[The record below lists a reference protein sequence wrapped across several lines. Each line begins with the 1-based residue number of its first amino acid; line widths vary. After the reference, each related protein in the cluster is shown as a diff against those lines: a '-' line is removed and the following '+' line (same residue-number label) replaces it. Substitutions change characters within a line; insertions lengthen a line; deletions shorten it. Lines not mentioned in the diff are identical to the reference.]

1 MDGVPGSR
9 VPDFFLVGAPRCGTT
24 SMYTYLKQHPEIYL
38 SVLKEPHFFST
49 DLTPPP
55 QAVVDEAMYR
65 GLFAGAGE
73 EKRLGEGS
81 VWYLESRDAPRAI
94 HAFSPTARILVMLR
108 NPVDMMASLH
118 ALYTRT
124 GNEDLTDFEEALG
137 AQDERLQGERIPEA
151 SYFPEGLI
159 YTRSAT
165 YAEKVRRYF
174 EVFGRERVHVI
185 VFDDFASDPARVY
198 RETMEFLGVD
208 PGFVPELDIARATQ
222 IIRAKVLRQLVT
234 TPQLIRDKMRG
245 GGKRHTVPRK
255 GPSPELRQRLRA
267 ACAPDVR
274 ALGELIGRDLSAWCA
289 G

>member
-1 MDGVPGSR
+1 MAAEAGSR
-9 VPDFFLVGAPRCGTT
+9 IPDFFLVGAPRCGTT

-49 DLTPPP
+49 DLSSPP
-55 QAVVDEAMYR
+55 QAVVDETLYR
-65 GLFAGAGE
+65 GLFAGAGD

-81 VWYLESRDAPRAI
+81 VWYLESRVAPEAI
-94 HAFSPTARILVMLR
+94 RGFSPTARILVMLR

-124 GNEDLTDFEEALG
+124 GNEEITDFEEALG
-137 AQDERLQGERIPEA
+137 AQEDRARGERIPAA

-159 YTRSAT
+159 YTRAST
-165 YAEKVRRYF
+165 YAEKLQRYF
-174 EVFGRERVHVI
+174 SVFGRDRVHAI

-198 RETMEFLGVD
+198 RDTLEFLGVD
-208 PGFVPELDIARATQ
+208 PGFVPELDIAKATQ
-222 IIRAKVLRQLVT
+222 LIRTKVLRQLVN

-245 GGKRHTVPRK
+245 GGKRHTVPRT
-255 GPSPELRQRLRA
+255 GPSPELRRRLRA
-267 ACAPDVR
+267 ACAPDVG

-289 G
+289 D

>member
-1 MDGVPGSR
+1 MSSSR
-9 VPDFFLVGAPRCGTT
+9 IPDFFLVGAPRCGTT

-49 DLTPPP
+49 DLTAPP
-55 QAVVDEAMYR
+55 QAVVDEPLYR
-65 GLFAGAGE
+65 GLFAGAEE

-81 VWYLESRDAPRAI
+81 VWYLESRDAPAAI
-94 HAFSPTARILVMLR
+94 RAFSPTARILMMLR

-124 GNEDLTDFEEALG
+124 GNEDIADVEEAIA
-137 AQDERLQGERIPEA
+137 AQEERLRGERIPEA
-151 SYFPEGLI
+151 AYFPEGLI
-159 YTRSAT
+159 YTRSST
-165 YAEKVRRYF
+165 YVEKVRRYF
-174 EVFGRERVHVI
+174 DVFGRDRVRV
-185 VFDDFASDPARVY
+185 VLFDDFTSEPARVY
-198 RETMEFLGVD
+198 RETLEFLDVD
-208 PGFVPELDIARATQ
+208 PDFEPELDLAKAAQ
-222 IIRAKVLRQLVT
+222 LIRAKVLRQLHT

-274 ALGELIGRDLSAWCA
+274 QLSDLIGRDLGSWCA
-289 G
+289 A